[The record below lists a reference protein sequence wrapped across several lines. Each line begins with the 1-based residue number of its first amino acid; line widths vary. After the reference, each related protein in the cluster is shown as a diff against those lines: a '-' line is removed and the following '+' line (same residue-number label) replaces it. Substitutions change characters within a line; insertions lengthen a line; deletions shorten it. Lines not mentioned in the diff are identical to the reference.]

1 MISRNNLDISIND
14 TVIVAFL
21 KIPLSWF
28 GLGWAAV
35 FPDNLALY

>member
-1 MISRNNLDISIND
+1 MISRNNLRYFND